1 MSILESESVDFLTVC
16 PRDSQYM
23 DNNVAPARLRVI
35 QDGGVNSV
43 PDVDIIVNDLA
54 SGRKHFQNNS
64 GKGDTFKVNVLI
76 NTEDTVVLT
85 KSFDDDSWEDAL
97 GGDYDYEYLY
107 TTVSGG
113 KGVAE
118 SSTVVVGGRVNLLTA
133 LDYWMRT
140 ATPLNI
146 VTRAVDVPNG
156 VYLIIGNSSRK
167 QTHENFTEWELEFMK
182 YDEINTTTFV
192 STSTGVTKAIAKY
205 EKAKKKKAAAKK
217 KTTTAKS
224 KTSTKDKLKKCKL
237 SNLKYSKTKK
247 VVTCVKYLQKVLN
260 SKVKSN
266 LIVDGWYG
274 SSTKA
279 AVKKFQTNNKKYNLK
294 TDGNVDKKTLNCLC
308 GSCKK

>member
-1 MSILESESVDFLTVC
+1 
-16 PRDSQYM
+16 M

-76 NTEDTVVLT
+76 NAEDTVVLT
-85 KSFDDDSWEDAL
+85 KSFDDDSWVDAL
-97 GGDYDYEYLY
+97 GGEFDYEYMY
-107 TTVSGG
+107 SMVDG
-113 KGVAE
+113 KRIRGVAE
-118 SSTVVVGGRVNLLTA
+118 DSTVLLGGRVNLVTA

-156 VYLIIGNSSRK
+156 LYLIIKNSSRK
-167 QTHENFTEWELEFMK
+167 QSYEGFTEWELEFMK
-182 YDEINTTTFV
+182 YEEITTTSFS
-192 STSTGVTKAIAKY
+192 STTKGVTKAIAKY
-205 EKAKKKKAAAKK
+205 EKAKKKKSTKS

-224 KTSTKDKLKKCKL
+224 KTTSKDNLKKCKL
-237 SNLKYSKTKK
+237 SKLKYSKTKK
-247 VVTCVKYLQKVLN
+247 VVGCVKHLQRVLN
-260 SKVKSN
+260 NTIKSN
-266 LIVDGWYG
+266 LIIDGWYG
-274 SSTKA
+274 DSTKQ

-294 TDGNVDKKTLNCLC
+294 TDGNVDQNTLNCLTGKC
-308 GSCKK
+308 TKTTTKK

>member
-1 MSILESESVDFLTVC
+1 MAEYNIVLKPPKRRFLTVC
-16 PRDSQYM
+16 PRDGTYM
-23 DNNVAPARLRVI
+23 EHNIKPITLKVETDS
-35 QDGGVNSV
+35 GVDVS
-43 PDVDIIVNDLA
+43 PDIDIVVNDLA
-54 SGRKHFQNNS
+54 SGRKHFQNNTGDGDRFKIDCVFVDTAEIGVRVPTGESIGS
-64 GKGDTFKVNVLI
+64 G
-76 NTEDTVVLT
+76 
-85 KSFDDDSWEDAL
+85 WE
-97 GGDYDYEYLY
+97 YEYY
-107 TTVSGG
+107 SIKEMV
-113 KGVAE
+113 
-118 SSTVVVGGRVNLLTA
+118 
-133 LDYWMRT
+133 DYWIRNLI
-140 ATPLNI
+140 PLNV
-146 VTRAVDVPNG
+146 VTDAVDVPDG
-156 VYLIIGNSSRK
+156 LYVIIGNSSRK
-167 QTHENFTEWELEFMK
+167 QSHKGASIWELEFMK

-224 KTSTKDKLKKCKL
+224 KTSAKDKLKKCKL

-294 TDGNVDKKTLNCLC
+294 TDGNVDQKTLNCLC